1 MNQTR
6 YVDASQ
12 NIVNYQEHQK
22 REDESTTMKLIQ
34 AAWRKCMCLLHL
46 QMSCLNTHP
55 AHLFQKKVSEKT
67 CMGRR
72 VQHKRW
78 LNMHDLFIPLV
89 NVFHLCATLYTFL
102 HGTNIAATNT
112 AHVSIIHEV
121 STKHTNT
128 TIMRHLIFMRIFGT
142 KLLWIT
148 FSWISHTVW
157 CIRQSNKKKS
167 FPINFH
173 SWYNCVTCREKFI
186 RIQKI
191 NKNNTFVQ

>member
-1 MNQTR
+1 MHVFSAICIYRWVVLTLIRLICYRKR
-6 YVDASQ
+6 YP
-12 NIVNYQEHQK
+12 
-22 REDESTTMKLIQ
+22 
-34 AAWRKCMCLLHL
+34 RKPSWGGQQLA
-46 QMSCLNTHP
+46 MSSAP
-55 AHLFQKKVSEKT
+55 F
-67 CMGRR
+67 G
-72 VQHKRW
+72 VQDKRW